1 MTCQMIGSLVRVI
14 DEDGAIGIGGQGTVV
29 GERTGGDAGGWYMQ
43 PSSRGVEEGLSIRL
57 TKRGGGVGLEK
68 SQWQDMI
75 NERRYMCQPD

>member
-1 MTCQMIGSLVRVI
+1 MLGEPKPLGLR
-14 DEDGAIGIGGQGTVV
+14 GWAFVV

-57 TKRGGGVGLEK
+57 TKRGGGVGSEK

>member
-1 MTCQMIGSLVRVI
+1 
-14 DEDGAIGIGGQGTVV
+14 
-29 GERTGGDAGGWYMQ
+29 MQ